1 MGRLKTV
8 IFSLVGII
16 LTIALIFLLTGMSV
30 ATFVQQ
36 LFNALQYGSFLALIA
51 LGYSMV
57 YGVLLLF
64 NFTHGDIFMVGAY
77 IGLGVSI
84 GLMALVAWLGIPPLP
99 NWLLLALTIL
109 LAMLLTSFVGMLVE
123 RIGYRPLRGAPRAS
137 AAITG
142 LMIGIILETG
152 NLALLG
158 AQRQRFPTLI
168 ERKPIDLEKW
178 LPLDVT
184 VTNTKIMIVILSLLL
199 MVLLHLF
206 VRRTKWGMAMRAM
219 AYDFVVVPLMG
230 VPLNTIAALTFAL
243 GSALAA
249 AAGIFFGIAYPI
261 LEPYMGLLVG
271 WKAFVAAILGGR
283 GSILGAALAGFL
295 LGFIEIFVAAIFPS
309 TLRDVIAYTI
319 ILLILT
325 FRPHGFFGEPYTAR
339 LRL

>member
-1 MGRLKTV
+1 MGRLKIV

-16 LTIALIFLLTGMSV
+16 LVIASIFLLTGMSP
-30 ATFVQQ
+30 ATFVQH
-36 LFNALQYGSFLALIA
+36 LLNALQWGSFYALIA

-64 NFTHGDIFMVGAY
+64 NFAHGDIFMVGAY
-77 IGLGVSI
+77 IGLGV
-84 GLMALVAWLGIPPLP
+84 LTALLAAVAWLGIPSLP

-158 AQRQRFPTLI
+158 AQRQKFPVLI
-168 ERKPIDLEKW
+168 ETRPYHLGPVI
-178 LPLDVT
+178 
-184 VTNTKIMIVILSLLL
+184 VTNVKIMIVFLSLLL
-199 MVLLHLF
+199 MLGLHQF

-230 VPLNTIAALTFAL
+230 VPMNTIAALTFGL

-261 LEPYMGLLVG
+261 LEPYMGILIG

-309 TLRDVIAYTI
+309 TWRDVIAYTI